1 LRQARSVRWFA
12 PANNKAFWEFEY
24 LPVAEIKI
32 NRDMLGHKRI
42 AYGTQWQ
49 VEGLSD
55 WDDGEIVL
63 LAMVAHQAMLQEHK
77 RWLLVEGKDSK
88 MSSKERAPAPS
99 VTTTLVVDNTAY
111 ISTSARGGSGPF
123 LYAQEQEV
131 NRYRELLPDAP
142 CAGAVATALNNCKIA
157 SEMGWGHQNGASCGE
172 VWATQGFCSTGTTA
186 SLEGSRV
193 VAIKSSKAKEG
204 KTERLP
210 EIVDPCGTW
219 VNDVRVCLG
228 SGNCTTTGREC

>member
-1 LRQARSVRWFA
+1 
-12 PANNKAFWEFEY
+12 
-24 LPVAEIKI
+24 
-32 NRDMLGHKRI
+32 MLGHKRI

-55 WDDGEIVL
+55 WDDGEIVH

-77 RWLLVEGKDSK
+77 RWLQDEGRDSNIR
-88 MSSKERAPAPS
+88 SRDRAPAPS

-123 LYAQEQEV
+123 LYVQEQEV

-157 SEMGWGHQNGASCGE
+157 SEMGWGHLNGASCGE
-172 VWATQGFCSTGTTA
+172 VWATQGFCSTGSTA

-193 VAIKSSKAKEG
+193 VAIKSGKMKEG
-204 KTERLP
+204 ETQRLP
-210 EIVDPCGTW
+210 EIVDPCATW

-228 SGNCTTTGREC
+228 SGDCTTTRREC

>member
-1 LRQARSVRWFA
+1 
-12 PANNKAFWEFEY
+12 
-24 LPVAEIKI
+24 
-32 NRDMLGHKRI
+32 MLSHKRI

-55 WDDGEIVL
+55 WDDGEIVH
-63 LAMVAHQAMLQEHK
+63 LAMIAHQAMLQEHT
-77 RWLLVEGKDSK
+77 RWLRVEGKYSK
-88 MSSKERAPAPS
+88 MSSKARASAPS

-111 ISTSARGGSGPF
+111 ISTSARGNSGPF
-123 LYAQEQEV
+123 VYAQEQEV

-157 SEMGWGHQNGASCGE
+157 SEMGWGHLNGASCGE
-172 VWATQGFCSTGTTA
+172 VWATQGFCSTGSTA

-193 VAIKSSKAKEG
+193 VAIKSGKPKDG

-210 EIVDPCGTW
+210 EIIDPCATW
-219 VNDVRVCLG
+219 VNGVEVCLG
-228 SGNCTTTGREC
+228 SGECTTTGCKC